1 MKYEQVHICFVVMV
15 ASALIAGA
23 ATVLAAPD
31 FSMIGYATT
40 DGGTTG
46 GTGGVTKTIGTLQQL
61 VDWGASREKNTT
73 PEIVTISGKI
83 TGSGDNTLITI
94 KNGANITIQG
104 NGMSGELSGIG
115 LNIRDY
121 TNVIIKNLKIHEVPY
136 PDDAL
141 TFDNVRSGWV
151 DHCELHSKIGD
162 GITVDTYDGL
172 LDIKKGSSAITIS
185 WCYLHDHMKC
195 SLIGHS
201 DNLGQQEE
209 DSKIRV
215 TYHHNYFVNTD
226 GRNPSLRYGA
236 VHIFNNYYSNITDYG
251 LAARDGAH
259 AKVENCHYE
268 NVKLPLSTDK
278 FPVDDLPNGFICQT
292 GNIFTGTCG
301 ENVISQTGCD
311 FWNSSTL
318 PYSYTLDAANTVKAT
333 VQQYAGL
340 GNNAPVVINHSSI
353 SSNVKIQKRN
363 SVSVYLKNPHAPLP
377 DGDVFDFTGRTL
389 TRNGANC
396 QYGGQ
401 GIVLVRQSQ
410 ERR

>member
-1 MKYEQVHICFVVMV
+1 MTKCLTFKIM
-15 ASALIAGA
+15 
-23 ATVLAAPD
+23 TVISSFFTVTVIGSPD

-40 DGGTTG
+40 NGGTTG
-46 GTGGVTKTIGTLQQL
+46 GAGGATKIISTLQQL
-61 VDWGASREKNTT
+61 VDWGARREKNEN

-83 TGSGDNTLITI
+83 TGSGATTLITI

-104 NGMSGELSGIG
+104 SGATGELSGVG

-121 TNVIIKNLKIHEVPY
+121 TNVIVKNLKIHEVLY

-141 TFDNVRSGWV
+141 TLDNVQRGWV

-195 SLIGHS
+195 SLIGHT
-201 DNLGQQEE
+201 DNTDQQAV

-215 TYHHNYFVNTD
+215 TYHHNYFVTTD
-226 GRNPSLRYGA
+226 GRNPSLRFGA
-236 VHIFNNYYSNITDYG
+236 VHMFNNYYGTITDYG
-251 LAARDGAH
+251 LASRDGAH

-278 FPVDDLPNGFICQT
+278 FPVDGLPNGFICQS

-311 FWNSSTL
+311 FWNTSTL
-318 PYSYTLDAANTVKAT
+318 PYSYTLDPVNMVKAT
-333 VQQYAGL
+333 VQQFAGL
-340 GNNAPVVINHSSI
+340 GNNPPVAVDPVSRVPRTLVQQRSI
-353 SSNVKIQKRN
+353 MSVRLKIAG
-363 SVSVYLKNPHAPLP
+363 LPLP
-377 DGDVFDFTGRTL
+377 AGDLFDLSGKVLTRGTL
-389 TRNGANC
+389 TRQIVGT
-396 QYGGQ
+396 
-401 GIVLVRQSQ
+401 GIVLVGKARFK
-410 ERR
+410 E